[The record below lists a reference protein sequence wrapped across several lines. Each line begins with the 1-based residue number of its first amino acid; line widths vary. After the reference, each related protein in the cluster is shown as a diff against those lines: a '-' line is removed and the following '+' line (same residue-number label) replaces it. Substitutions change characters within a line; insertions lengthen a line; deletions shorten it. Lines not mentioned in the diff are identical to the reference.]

1 MNVHVHVHVHIIS
14 CMYEDEDEDEDVHDR
29 LQDILTLT
37 LFQRIITY
45 LASEP
50 VRQASRSKFHVL
62 YL

>member
-1 MNVHVHVHVHIIS
+1 
-14 CMYEDEDEDEDVHDR
+14 MYEDEDEDEDVHDR

-50 VRQASRSKFHVL
+50 VRQASRSKRARNASLTLFFLL
-62 YL
+62 YNNIWL